1 MPNGKIVPSRKI
13 PIRCVTFR
21 KTAAT
26 TEESDEN
33 KDGFYQAFRHFSKCN
48 TKTEFENFNE
58 KLR

>member
-1 MPNGKIVPSRKI
+1 MSNEKIAPSRKI
-13 PIRCVTFR
+13 PIRSVTFR

-33 KDGFYQAFRHFSKCN
+33 KDSFYQAFRHFSKCN
-48 TKTEFENFNE
+48 TKTKFENCNE